1 MTVTHAFDIAVAL
14 LGAGYR
20 VTLQIDPAY
29 QPIDTS
35 KPLTEANADLR
46 VPLDHLSVERLMAL
60 EQAVEA
66 ADARV
71 EFIDTHEI
79 RVIAR

>member
-29 QPIDTS
+29 QP
-35 KPLTEANADLR
+35 
-46 VPLDHLSVERLMAL
+46 SVERLMAL